1 MEPTFGQCKVFA
13 PINWSSENVCNRQIL
28 ENGRGEGEEEGE
40 EEEEK
45 EEEEEEGEEAEEEEE
60 EKAEEEEEEEESV
73 DEDEDEGNVR
83 FSVRLPAFFFSFHRG
98 HEHSSPPLFG

>member
-1 MEPTFGQCKVFA
+1 MIDRSFIRFVSFRFVSFRVHAVHG
-13 PINWSSENVCNRQIL
+13 
-28 ENGRGEGEEEGE
+28 GRGEGEEEE
-40 EEEEK
+40 EEEEKEEK
-45 EEEEEEGEEAEEEEE
+45 EEEEEEEAEEEE
-60 EKAEEEEEEEESV
+60 V